1 MYTDQLA
8 NSPENLEK
16 VRVNQWNIS
25 KEIEKTAS
33 EKAVKFTA
41 NVWIQNPSETGFLAL
56 TILQITYKTNFQYSE
71 KLLELMEKALI
82 QLFLDK
88 KVFLCQ
94 QNSSLSKLEVCRF
107 KKSDTSNFYGWKM
120 DSF

>member
-1 MYTDQLA
+1 MHTDQLA